1 MDFPIAVTSICRAA
15 FKWQVRPRFG
25 IPIVLTVQLAMG
37 RPGLVL
43 LFSFLRLPVFQSL
56 GFRFFPRFGLRLWR
70 LVLFVILFFL
80 FLGRHFPRRG
90 FLITGGASN
99 VSSGG
104 RLAASLAL
112 LRGGAP
118 PTRVGC
124 LGFCIL
130 NRVLPWLPYQ
140 RQPRRLHSSSKKAL
154 TTFRR

>member
-37 RPGLVL
+37 PGLVL

-70 LVLFVILFFL
+70 LVLFVLWFLL
-80 FLGRHFPRRG
+80 FLGRHFPSRG
-90 FLITGGASN
+90 FFVTSTGRASH

-104 RLAASLAL
+104 RLPASLAL
-112 LRGGAP
+112 LRGG
-118 PTRVGC
+118 
-124 LGFCIL
+124 
-130 NRVLPWLPYQ
+130 
-140 RQPRRLHSSSKKAL
+140 
-154 TTFRR
+154 